1 MLKLSYKEQH
11 KEMREEAYV
20 AYSSTAHAI
29 VAEKG
34 SWELTLSQSERGRI
48 MNASLSASLLLL
60 SST

>member
-1 MLKLSYKEQH
+1 
-11 KEMREEAYV
+11 MREEAYV
-20 AYSSTAHAI
+20 AYSSTAHVI

-48 MNASLSASLLLL
+48 MHASLSASLLLL